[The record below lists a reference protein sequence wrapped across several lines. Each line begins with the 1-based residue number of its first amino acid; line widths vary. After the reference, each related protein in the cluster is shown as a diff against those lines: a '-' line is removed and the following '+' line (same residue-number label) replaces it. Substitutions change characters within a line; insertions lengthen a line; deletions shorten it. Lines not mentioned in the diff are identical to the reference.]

1 MVLNFNW
8 KQKELP
14 FRPWALNYCS
24 ETRVFIHQNS
34 NYTVST
40 PLPMRKVCLF
50 LYCKDPCFGI
60 WWALGKPS
68 CSLLVVGA
76 FSLQKAVKTL
86 EEVVS
91 QWEVMR
97 TVGEEDIVS
106 MWEVLFHNFKQSA
119 VFWLKC
125 CHSSENSLTE
135 PWTAAAFS
143 ISLDT
148 LGGDVILLE
157 PGVELLVPGVT
168 EKTAWGE
175 SHSAVRRL
183 PCSLPESWLTALSTG
198 SAPPTSPSSSDHT
211 PPLKS
216 ESLFFFPLHPTL
228 FYTFSS
234 CSHSSMFGKV
244 SIPLRM
250 ESLKR
255 GYITYYDC

>member
-168 EKTAWGE
+168 EKTAWEGE
-175 SHSAVRRL
+175 KTDHQRQETVTEKQRLEPASHSGEEATPHSRGL
-183 PCSLPESWLTALSTG
+183 GCSTQWEKLL
-198 SAPPTSPSSSDHT
+198 
-211 PPLKS
+211 
-216 ESLFFFPLHPTL
+216 
-228 FYTFSS
+228 
-234 CSHSSMFGKV
+234 
-244 SIPLRM
+244 
-250 ESLKR
+250 
-255 GYITYYDC
+255 